1 MPLRLAML
9 GMWHTHADGMVRQVC
24 AHPEEFSLVGFHDPD
39 PQVVAQRTAQWSGL
53 VPGFRLF
60 DSPAELLRQPLD
72 GVLVEG
78 RVSSN
83 VGFARQ
89 AIESGIPVLLEKPA
103 GINLRE
109 FVELAELAR
118 SRRLHLQMAYLFRYM
133 SAVQELLARYQRGEL
148 GAIYL
153 FRGRLPK
160 DLALYSQLVEELGVY
175 RGGVF
180 FEMAGHLIDLA
191 VALAGTPRR
200 VTSFMRHD
208 HSEGPVDYI
217 DNGLA
222 VIEFDRALAVI
233 DITGLEVA
241 PSSRRIEVFGTGGAA
256 VIPHLGSGHLAN
268 NAVQPIEVCRA
279 GDSEWTTLKPAAE
292 TLQIRDLREFADV
305 VCGRKSAMFTLDHDL
320 VVQEALLRASGMLVS
335 SQTQKS
341 LLSN

>member
-9 GMWHTHADGMVRQVC
+9 GMWHTHADGMVRQIC

-39 PQVVAQRTAQWSGL
+39 PQVVAQRTAQWSDL

-89 AIESGIPVLLEKPA
+89 AIESGFPVLLEKPA
-103 GINLRE
+103 GITLNE
-109 FVELAELAR
+109 FVALVDSAR

-133 SAVQELLARYQRGEL
+133 SAVQELLARHQRGDL

-200 VTSFMRHD
+200 VTSFLRH
-208 HSEGPVDYI
+208 HHTAGPADYI

-222 VIEFDRALAVI
+222 VIEFDRALAEI

-268 NAVQPIEVCRA
+268 NAVQPIEICRA
-279 GDSEWTTLKPAAE
+279 GDSEWTTFKPAAA
-292 TLQIRDLREFADV
+292 TLQIKDLREFANV
-305 VCGRKSAMFTLDHDL
+305 VNGNKSPSFTLDHDL
-320 VVQEALLRASGMLVS
+320 VVQETLLRASEMLDS
-335 SQTQKS
+335 TQ
-341 LLSN
+341 N